1 MSIKTVKRLAASIL
15 KVGTSRIWLDPE
27 RLEDFKT
34 TLTRAEVRKLIKDGA
49 IKVRPASTPS
59 RGRKK
64 EAKSKKSKGRRRSY
78 GSRKGKKGAR
88 MSDAQSW
95 VAKIRAQRKLLK
107 ELRDSGKIDKS
118 TYRKLYLKAKG
129 GAFSS
134 KKNLLDYVNNL
145 VAQGEVNK

>member
-27 RLEDFKT
+27 RLEDLKT

-64 EAKSKKSKGRRRSY
+64 EVKLKKSKGRRRGY

-88 MSDAQSW
+88 MSKAQSW

-107 ELRDSGKIDKS
+107 ELRNSGKIDRS
-118 TYRKLYLKAKG
+118 TYRVLYLKVKG
-129 GAFSS
+129 DAFSS
-134 KKNLLDYVNNL
+134 KKNLLDYVNSL
-145 VAQGEVNK
+145 IAQGEVNK

>member
-15 KVGTSRIWLDPE
+15 KVGTSRVWLDPE
-27 RLEDFKT
+27 RLEDFKA

-78 GSRKGKKGAR
+78 GSRKGKKSAR
-88 MSDAQSW
+88 ISEAQSW
-95 VAKIRAQRKLLK
+95 IARIRAQRKLLK

-118 TYRKLYLKAKG
+118 TYRELYLKAKG
-129 GAFSS
+129 GAFYS

-145 VAQGEVNK
+145 IAQGEVNK